1 MFQKVIVKIHA
12 GVRMKKKIILLIL
25 ILILCGCLTKAKS
38 TSKIPSPPG
47 KSPAIQITGIT
58 VKPRV
63 MNPSKGDKVMVSFTL
78 SRPGKAILKIFDPKM
93 LLINEAL
100 CKMDESGLYRG
111 IWDGKDLEGR
121 IVPDEAYFFTIE
133 ALDYKGNFAFYDP
146 TTISGGEY
154 FTLPVQSNRKN
165 HNVTYELAKDAR
177 VMIKAGIKKGGPLL
191 KTILNRL
198 PRLAGKYEA
207 PWEDEGGVGVIDL
220 ADQVGFSLTAEAV
233 TLPENSLLTWGN
245 FDYPYYEYITKIV
258 QERPQKKNRPLFK
271 AEHPLIGLEIK
282 RWREIV
288 PEPKFSLALPGDIQ
302 INEDGLPIIQG
313 KVPIK
318 IILDEGLKTVTTEQ
332 RYEILFFVDFTFVSE
347 EEGGYSPY
355 TWIWDTKKVNN
366 GEHIITVNIYT
377 LKGGFSAKNI
387 KVIKIN

>member
-1 MFQKVIVKIHA
+1 
-12 GVRMKKKIILLIL
+12 
-25 ILILCGCLTKAKS
+25 
-38 TSKIPSPPG
+38 
-47 KSPAIQITGIT
+47 
-58 VKPRV
+58 
-63 MNPSKGDKVMVSFTL
+63 MVSFTL

-93 LLINEAL
+93 LLINEVL
-100 CKMDESGLYRG
+100 CKVSESGLYKG

-133 ALDYKGNFAFYDP
+133 VLDYKGNFAFYDP
-146 TTISGGEY
+146 TTISGEEY
-154 FTLPVQSNRKN
+154 FTLPVQLKREDKKI
-165 HNVTYELAKDAR
+165 TYELVKDAR

-198 PRLAGKYEA
+198 PGLAGKYGA

-220 ADQVGFSLTAEAV
+220 ADQEGFSLTAEAV
-233 TLPENSLLTWGN
+233 TLPENSLLTRGN

-288 PEPKFSLALPGDIQ
+288 PEPKFSLTLPEDIP

-355 TWIWDTKKVNN
+355 TWIWDTKKVSN

-377 LKGGFSAKNI
+377 LKGGFSAKSI